1 MTTRHNW
8 VFGLA
13 ALGLA
18 VAIPVQAAPDYR
30 NDVFVVAKRDRADEG
45 RQNSRDTRR
54 DERRDD
60 RRDARR
66 KDVREEPEGYGYGYE
81 RRQQRRFEDDD
92 RPRDRR

>member
-8 VFGLA
+8 IFGLA

-18 VAIPVQAAPDYR
+18 IAIPVQAAPNYR
-30 NDVFVVAKRDRADEG
+30 DDVIVMAKRDRADEG
-45 RQNSRDTRR
+45 RQNPRDTRR